1 MPFNSGIE
9 KYINDPT
16 STTLETT
23 DYPIWNID
31 FPGVTICP
39 NAKVPTSKH
48 ENEQVHLFSLQI
60 STSRFRAA
68 LKNKDMPW
76 KKILED
82 DSSLQGYLQVFSLYH
97 KNLFCVFGS

>member
-1 MPFNSGIE
+1 MPFDSGIE

-39 NAKVPTSKH
+39 NAKVPKSKH
-48 ENEQVHLFSLQI
+48 ENEYLFAFFLSLDFNKQI
-60 STSRFRAA
+60 SCS
-68 LKNKDMPW
+68 
-76 KKILED
+76 LEK
-82 DSSLQGYLQVFSLYH
+82 QRYAMEE
-97 KNLFCVFGS
+97 NLRG

>member
-1 MPFNSGIE
+1 MPFDSGIE

-39 NAKVPTSKH
+39 NAKVPKSKH
-48 ENEQVHLFSLQI
+48 ENEYIFAFFLSLDFNKQI
-60 STSRFRAA
+60 SCS
-68 LKNKDMPW
+68 
-76 KKILED
+76 LEK
-82 DSSLQGYLQVFSLYH
+82 QRYAMEE
-97 KNLFCVFGS
+97 NLRG